1 MERKISVITP
11 FFQRHPGLL
20 RKAIESVTVQ
30 KNLSA
35 KVEVIVVDDGSPVPA
50 DTEVAG
56 MPLPSTVN
64 VKIVKQANAGC
75 YPACNKAL
83 NHVGEDTDYIAFLDS
98 DDEWFDT
105 HLDNA
110 VWALENGYDI
120 YFSDFYQ
127 LNQTVS
133 AFRRAG
139 RIDPDAHRKIH
150 PTRPIHEFGGSLYN
164 QILSGNVLGTSTI
177 VYDRRKLGDLRYL
190 EDFRHTGA
198 EYILW
203 LSMASRSNRVA
214 FSAEPECRYGGGVN
228 IFSEAAWGTD
238 KYLTV
243 RQDEMKYRKY
253 ILSNMTLS
261 DDQRRH
267 LKKKIHEARVGFC
280 LGFIHNLLHNRRIGD
295 GILRRRIQAD
305 PLTLATLLIAPGIAG
320 VLRLKRSTEN

>member
-1 MERKISVITP
+1 MEKKISVVTP
-11 FFQRHPGLL
+11 YFQRHPGLL
-20 RKAIESVTVQ
+20 RKAIQSAANQ

-35 KVEVIVVDDGSPVPA
+35 KVEIIVVDDGSPVPA
-50 DTEVAG
+50 HSEVAG
-56 MPLPSTVN
+56 MTLPSTVDIK
-64 VKIVKQANAGC
+64 VVEQENAGC
-75 YPACNKAL
+75 YPACNTAL
-83 NHVGEDTDYIAFLDS
+83 KKVGEDTDYIAFLDS

-105 HLDNA
+105 HLANA
-110 VWALENGYDI
+110 VWALENGYDL

-139 RIDPDAHRKIH
+139 RINLDNHRKIH
-150 PTRPIHEFGGSLYN
+150 PTKSIYEFGGSLFE
-164 QILSGNVLGTSTI
+164 QILTGNVLGTSTL
-177 VYDRRKLGDLRYL
+177 VYDRRKLGELRYL

-203 LSMASRSNRVA
+203 LNMATRSNRVA

-267 LKKKIHEARVGFC
+267 LKKKIHEARVNFC

-295 GILRRRIQAD
+295 GILRRQIQAD